1 MTELSDLIDQIRQKP
16 ANNKSEFVDYGVKL
30 DIDCLAKQL
39 QKVESMSPKR
49 HVKGLKYL
57 LHKPEHAFKKG
68 PNYHYR

>member
-49 HVKGLKYL
+49 
-57 LHKPEHAFKKG
+57 
-68 PNYHYR
+68 